1 MAVGKEVRGPLWVD
15 GQFTVKVRVPGSDSA
30 RVFRVRRAFALIGR
44 IPGADFRIDDPGVD
58 DRHAFLMLD
67 HRGLLGVD
75 LLTRTGTRF
84 AAEDAPWS
92 WLGPGDLFEIAGH
105 RIEVVQLRVDGKT
118 IHPPLSSD
126 NPFAEVHASKLA
138 AVTLEPLDAPGPPW
152 MLGSALGFVG
162 SGDACVIRVENP
174 SVAPIHCALLRT
186 PNFAYVIELLGP
198 RTLLN
203 DKKLEGGSMLLDG
216 DALTIG
222 SARFLVKIDTSAIPR
237 ITTLALKSA
246 SSTELA
252 LNPPETALARI
263 LESADPGMDG
273 ATHQIL
279 DVLRQFQADTA
290 TLLEAQ
296 FERIA
301 MLNREIASLREE
313 IKNTRGP
320 VEPPAAPL
328 RLDLKPPARA
338 TSDESATWLLDRLS
352 TLETESRSTW
362 KDLLGRISSTIHPGT
377 QPEPGR
383 ILAPT
388 HPDTPRRD

>member
-1 MAVGKEVRGPLWVD
+1 MAVGKEVREPLWVD
-15 GQFTVKVRVPGSDSA
+15 GQFTVRVRGPGGDA
-30 RVFRVRRAFALIGR
+30 GRAFRVRRPFALIGR
-44 IPGADFRIDDPGVD
+44 IPGADLRIDDPGVD
-58 DRHAFLMLD
+58 DRHVFLMLD

-105 RIEVVQLRVDGKT
+105 RIEVVQLRVDGRT

-138 AVTLEPLDAPGPPW
+138 ALTLEPLDVSGPPW

-162 SGDACVIRVENP
+162 SGDACVIRLEND
-174 SVAPIHCALLRT
+174 SVASTHCGLLRT
-186 PNFAYVIELLGP
+186 PTHVYVIDLLGR
-198 RTLLN
+198 RTLIN
-203 DKKLEGGSMLLDG
+203 DRNVEGASMLLDG
-216 DALTIG
+216 DVLSIG
-222 SARFLVKIDTSAIPR
+222 SARFAVRIEASALPR
-237 ITTLALKSA
+237 ISIPGPKAAT
-246 SSTELA
+246 STELA
-252 LNPPETALARI
+252 LNPRETVLARI
-263 LESADPGMDG
+263 LETADPDLGES
-273 ATHQIL
+273 THQIL

-296 FERIA
+296 IERIE

-313 IKNTRGP
+313 VKGAQGP
-320 VEPPAAPL
+320 TTPPAAPL
-328 RLDLKPPARA
+328 RLDLKPPAQA
-338 TSDESATWLLDRLS
+338 TTDESATWLLDRLS

-362 KDLLGRISSTIHPGT
+362 KDLLGRISSTVNPGSVA
-377 QPEPGR
+377 EPGR

-388 HPDTPRRD
+388 HPGTPRRH